1 MQKYD
6 SLAVWLVPLPIT
18 VYFKKR
24 PKDLERLAALLYYP
38 AHYMYELTLWDVVSH
53 IRTIQ
58 ERNNP
63 RFTEA
68 AALLGKLFRV

>member
-38 AHYMYELTLWDVVSH
+38 AHYMYELTLWDVVSR
-53 IRTIQ
+53 IRTMQ
-58 ERNNP
+58 KRNNP

-68 AALLGKLFRV
+68 AALLGKLFRA

>member
-24 PKDLERLAALLYYP
+24 PKDLERLATLLYYP
-38 AHYMYELTLWDVVSH
+38 AHYMYELTLGDVVSR
-53 IRTIQ
+53 IRTMQ

-63 RFTEA
+63 HFPEA
-68 AALLGKLFRV
+68 ASLLGKLFRV